1 MHWTTNTFHSCAVTN
16 SSCRHGT
23 HHKMRPISVYS
34 ANLFKWSHKHVVMLI
49 GICIKIE
56 KKHHCMKLHINVLEI
71 YFLFPMHLQN
81 ITNQTKCLRL
91 QYSLGY
97 VSIHKHNCT
106 AGSSQN
112 YNVVKCVKESSTVFI
127 VNNQLVYN
135 TLKKQQL
142 VQKKRQL

>member
-1 MHWTTNTFHSCAVTN
+1 
-16 SSCRHGT
+16 
-23 HHKMRPISVYS
+23 
-34 ANLFKWSHKHVVMLI
+34 
-49 GICIKIE
+49 
-56 KKHHCMKLHINVLEI
+56 MKLHINVLEI